1 MSQVKHITGDPSSWR
16 AAEEPALSSAS
27 PEGSQETLFS
37 HAMLLVG
44 DSGPAQPSPCCP
56 GAALGRNQP
65 KPQMLSGDNVPGVGA
80 RPWGAEGLS
89 SREGELGP
97 ST

>member
-1 MSQVKHITGDPSSWR
+1 MQCYLWVTR
-16 AAEEPALSSAS
+16 ALHS
-27 PEGSQETLFS
+27 P
-37 HAMLLVG
+37 V
-44 DSGPAQPSPCCP
+44 P
-56 GAALGRNQP
+56 AALGRNQP
-65 KPQMLSGDNVPGVGA
+65 KPQMLSGDNVPGMGA